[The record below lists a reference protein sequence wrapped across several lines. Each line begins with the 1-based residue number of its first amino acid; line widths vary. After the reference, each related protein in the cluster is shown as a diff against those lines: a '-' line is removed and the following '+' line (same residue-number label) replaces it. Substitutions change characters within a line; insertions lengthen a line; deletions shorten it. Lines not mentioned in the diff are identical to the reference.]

1 MSIFKKKDTSQEPKQ
16 DIDDE
21 ILRLINT
28 PIFNLNICYDSRI
41 SQITH
46 VGTYGTPNANTP
58 LSTDDAIMI
67 LQGGI
72 EFLKTQ
78 KELTLQRQLV
88 QQQQKIEKLEQENK
102 EETKETE

>member
-1 MSIFKKKDTSQEPKQ
+1 MSIFKKKDTQEPKPEQ
-16 DIDDE
+16 SIDDE

-28 PIFNLNICYDSRI
+28 PVLNLSICYDSRI

-58 LSTDDAIMI
+58 LSVEEAIMI

-78 KELTLQRQLV
+78 KEITLQRQLA
-88 QQQQKIEKLEQENK
+88 QQQQKIKELEQE
-102 EETKETE
+102 TKEIK